1 MSTWRICRI
10 GQTDIRLHPAMLLYI
25 IYAMLIGHGRFMM
38 IAVASILLHE
48 TAHAGVSAILGQ
60 IPASI
65 ELSPLGAVMRLED
78 DNRLPPVKR
87 SMMLIAGPA
96 TTFLLCVA
104 AMEFAKRGVIPQQS
118 VGILFMTNL
127 SILLLNMLP
136 VLPLD
141 GGRLLSLVL
150 SCLLKP
156 HVVGRIMRWIG
167 TVVGMGLIMLN
178 IWSSYRLGTW
188 NLSLAFIG
196 CCMIYSAVISTM
208 TQAMAE
214 LRFLMERKIILERKG
229 QSPSKQ
235 VMALHTQTLRQ
246 LLQAISAYRLCQFI
260 VIEAGTMNNLGMLTE
275 FDVISAYLQEPNMRC
290 GRLLNPDKIE
300 HGKK

>member
-25 IYAMLIGHGRFMM
+25 IYAMLIGHGRFML
-38 IAVASILLHE
+38 IATVSILLHE
-48 TAHAGVSAILGQ
+48 AAHAGFSALFGQ

-87 SMMLIAGPA
+87 CMMLMAGPA
-96 TTFLLCVA
+96 TTLLLCAA
-104 AMEFAKRGVIPQQS
+104 AMETGKWGVIPLQS
-118 VGILFMTNL
+118 AGILFMANL

-141 GGRLLSLVL
+141 GGRVLSLL
-150 SCLLKP
+150 LTCFLKP
-156 HVVGRIMRWIG
+156 GVVGHIMRWIG
-167 TVVGMGLIMLN
+167 TVVGVGIILLN
-178 IWSSYRLGTW
+178 IWSSYRLATW

-196 CCMIYSAVISTM
+196 CCMIYSAVNSTM

-214 LRFLMERKIILERKG
+214 LRFLMDRKIILERRG
-229 QSPSKQ
+229 QIPSKQ

-246 LLQAISAYRLCQFI
+246 LLQAIPAYCLCQFT
-260 VIEAGTMNNLGMLTE
+260 VIEAGTMNKLGMLTE

-290 GRLLNPDKIE
+290 GRLMCPNDKE
-300 HGKK
+300 QGKK